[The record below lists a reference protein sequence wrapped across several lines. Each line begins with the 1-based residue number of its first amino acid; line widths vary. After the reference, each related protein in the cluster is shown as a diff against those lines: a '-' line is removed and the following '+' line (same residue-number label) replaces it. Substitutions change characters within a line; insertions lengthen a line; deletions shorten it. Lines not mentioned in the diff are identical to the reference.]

1 MIFFFLWLTLVNN
14 LQVLPCCCKWH
25 YFILF
30 YAWEI
35 VHFIYTYI
43 HIHTRTHTHI
53 YTYTFHI
60 FIHSSINGHLGCFH
74 VLAIAKSVA
83 INIGVHVFFWIK
95 VLSRY
100 MPRNG
105 IAGSYGSSIFCVLRN
120 LHTVLHGG
128 CLNLHCHQQCR
139 KVPFLHI
146 HSSIYYCS
154 TFWW

>member
-1 MIFFFLWLTLVNN
+1 MIFFFVWLTLVNN

-43 HIHTRTHTHI
+43 HIHTHTHTYIYIHI
-53 YTYTFHI
+53 SYLYPLLYQWTLRLLPCLGYCKKCCNKHWGSCI
-60 FIHSSINGHLGCFH
+60 FL
-74 VLAIAKSVA
+74 
-83 INIGVHVFFWIK
+83 K

-105 IAGSYGSSIFCVLRN
+105 IAGSYASSIFCVLRN